1 MKELKQGDSNER
13 LINKADDIV
22 ECLLTM
28 LGKQHPRARCLLE
41 HPEVDIGIAF
51 LAYTQLSSLVEKM
64 TMFVKFCGLTSL
76 KIMKMLWISS
86 DVSEVSIIPPDD
98 HRVKKHRRGETGDDG
113 LSSSHRSADVGNT
126 FAPYHKASEPPP
138 PCCREESGGYFKI
151 KIIVM
156 SPIPPCTF
164 TRSLRQHDGRPECLL
179 EMLVL
184 PLSSLYLRFISFAFT
199 SMGISLVF

>member
-1 MKELKQGDSNER
+1 MTVFHL
-13 LINKADDIV
+13 LIAV
-22 ECLLTM
+22 LM
-28 LGKQHPRARCLLE
+28 L
-41 HPEVDIGIAF
+41 V
-51 LAYTQLSSLVEKM
+51 
-64 TMFVKFCGLTSL
+64 
-76 KIMKMLWISS
+76 
-86 DVSEVSIIPPDD
+86 
-98 HRVKKHRRGETGDDG
+98 
-113 LSSSHRSADVGNT
+113 
-126 FAPYHKASEPPP
+126 APLPHITKASEPPP

>member
-1 MKELKQGDSNER
+1 
-13 LINKADDIV
+13 
-22 ECLLTM
+22 M

-41 HPEVDIGIAF
+41 HLEVDIGIAF

-199 SMGISLVF
+199 SMGISFVF